1 MSKFNPPKTRRY
13 QLCVDRI
20 ETLED
25 VKKVLDIMNVR
36 IDTDN
41 PKWDDAS
48 DYFCLEV
55 VPRGYLKLLNKIG
68 QKGISELHYHEI
80 EEQSLS
86 LLKEENISNN

>member
-1 MSKFNPPKTRRY
+1 MNKQPTRRY

-25 VKKVLDIMNVR
+25 VKKILDMMQIR

-41 PKWDDAS
+41 PLYEEVK

-55 VPRGYLKLLNKIG
+55 VPRGYVKLLEKLG
-68 QKGISELHYHEI
+68 YDGIRDMNWDEMEI
-80 EEQSLS
+80 EASKL
-86 LLKEENISNN
+86 